1 MKMIENYK
9 FKIILLFI
17 SSLIMF
23 KLTIL
28 FKYKKIKIALHYY
41 SLKNGGAQRVSALLT
56 NYLSKKKIFALFL
69 FLNKKE
75 KNEYEIPINV
85 KKIYLPLGNSYLKK
99 ELIKNRIDI
108 IIYQN
113 YNVDEIRFLNNLK
126 YIKAIMLIHCSFLTW
141 FYLGK
146 YSFIKKLYKEY
157 KNSKYIVSL
166 IPFENDFLFKKW
178 GIKSIL
184 LNNIITYD
192 YDNISPSDLSSKT
205 ILMIGRGDDK
215 RKRFDLGIKS
225 MKFIVKKIPECKMKI
240 VSKKTKIKNLINLVK
255 ELELENN
262 VKFIGYT
269 ANPEQYFIN
278 ASLNILPSSTESFPM
293 VLCETKVY
301 GIPNIIT
308 GINYVTPA
316 KGGVINIIDD
326 DPKSI
331 AKEAI
336 KILSNEKY
344 RKKLGKEARQS
355 MAAFKNSLTS
365 EKWVELIIS
374 IYKGDKYY
382 EKLRENNKKISEI
395 EAISILKTQLKLL
408 KKRNAIYKNMTLNDI
423 IHILQ

>member
-1 MKMIENYK
+1 MIENYS

-23 KLTIL
+23 KATIL
-28 FKYKKIKIALHYY
+28 FKYKKIKIALHYD
-41 SLKNGGAQRVSALLT
+41 SLRNGGAQRVSALLT
-56 NYLSKKKIFALFL
+56 NYLSKKTIFVLFL

-75 KNEYEIPINV
+75 ENQYEIPINA
-85 KKIYLPLGNSYLKK
+85 KKIYLPQGTSYLKK

-108 IIYQN
+108 IIYQS

-126 YIKAIMLIHCSFLTW
+126 YIKTIMIIHCSFLTW
-141 FYLGK
+141 FYLGN
-146 YSFIKKLYKEY
+146 YSFIKNLYKEY

-205 ILMIGRGDDK
+205 ILMIGRGDDE

-225 MKFIVKKIPECKMKI
+225 MNFIVKKIPECKMI
-240 VSKKTKIKNLINLVK
+240 IISEKTNIQNLINLVK
-255 ELELENN
+255 ELRLENS
-262 VKFIGYT
+262 V
-269 ANPEQYFIN
+269 
-278 ASLNILPSSTESFPM
+278 
-293 VLCETKVY
+293 
-301 GIPNIIT
+301 IPNIIT

-316 KGGVINIIDD
+316 KGGIINIIDD

-336 KILSNEKY
+336 KILSNETY

-355 MAAFKNSLTS
+355 MALFKNSLTS
-365 EKWVELIIS
+365 EKWVELIMS

-382 EKLRENNKKISEI
+382 EKLRENSKKISEI
-395 EAISILKTQLKLL
+395 AAISILKTQLELL
-408 KKRNAIYKNMTLNDI
+408 KKRNVCKNMTINEL

>member
-9 FKIILLFI
+9 YKIILLFI

-85 KKIYLPLGNSYLKK
+85 KKIYLPLGTSYLKK

-108 IIYQN
+108 IIYQH

-126 YIKAIMLIHCSFLTW
+126 YIKAIMIIHCSFLTW

-308 GINYVTPA
+308 GINYITPA

-374 IYKGDKYY
+374 VYKGDKYY
-382 EKLRENNKKISEI
+382 EKLRENSKKISEI

-408 KKRNAIYKNMTLNDI
+408 KKRNAIYKNMTLYDI